1 MKSFLGMIGYLA
13 KFIPCYS
20 VLTAPLRRLTSQDV
34 PFSWGPEE
42 DAAFKKLKDS
52 ITSDDTMAFFDPRKP
67 IVVIQK
73 LASMRDCLLGY
84 FREQQRDYS
93 QFTI

>member
-1 MKSFLGMIGYLA
+1 MKSFLGMIGYLS

-42 DAAFKKLKDS
+42 DAAFKRLKDS
-52 ITSDDTMAFFDPRKP
+52 ITSDDTMAFWRNVILA
-67 IVVIQK
+67 IVIFIDFLIIDDVV
-73 LASMRDCLLGY
+73 SNVTLL
-84 FREQQRDYS
+84 
-93 QFTI
+93 T